1 MDCTIILYL
10 GGDKV
15 ICLWLLVFR
24 LLQGGGSLY
33 GHGITAASKA
43 SLFSSSCVSVLLLTR
58 RSRHLQPADIRETRP
73 ERFSYCWADLSA
85 VLRQDWGWRRKNRE
99 RERAKEPQ
107 LLPAQPLTPNPRVGS
122 RRLWFVFSDRSR
134 VRGHADGDHLHGLRA
149 RESGGRATGQFQ
161 QPPQSRGVPAHRES
175 RPITVALP
183 PTSCCQHKKPSRL
196 IEI

>member
-1 MDCTIILYL
+1 M
-10 GGDKV
+10 
-15 ICLWLLVFR
+15 
-24 LLQGGGSLY
+24 Y
-33 GHGITAASKA
+33 GHGIPAASKA

-58 RSRHLQPADIRETRP
+58 RSRHLQPADIPETRP
-73 ERFSYCWADLSA
+73 ERFSYCRADLRA
-85 VLRQDWGWRRKNRE
+85 VLRQDSEDDGVKIE
-99 RERAKEPQ
+99 RESKAA
-107 LLPAQPLTPNPRVGS
+107 AQPLTPNPRVGS

-183 PTSCCQHKKPSRL
+183 LPAASIKSHRA
-196 IEI
+196 

>member
-1 MDCTIILYL
+1 M
-10 GGDKV
+10 
-15 ICLWLLVFR
+15 
-24 LLQGGGSLY
+24 Y

-73 ERFSYCWADLSA
+73 ERFSYCRADLRA
-85 VLRQDWGWRRKNRE
+85 VLRQDSEDDGVKIE
-99 RERAKEPQ
+99 REKEKAKEPQ

-122 RRLWFVFSDRSR
+122 HRLWFVFSDRSR

-175 RPITVALP
+175 RPITVALKSITLNRNITDP
-183 PTSCCQHKKPSRL
+183 L
-196 IEI
+196 V